1 MYKGRKENDLAES
14 GESAFNLGF
23 DLDGETIWRNKA
35 RRLPGG
41 DSFLKGPSIG
51 GYGPRKG
58 AYRILEILKEFDLKA
73 TWFIPAVM
81 IEEHQAVVEK
91 ILDGGHEI
99 SHHGYDHTG
108 RYGNTLE
115 QQQEYV
121 EKSQELFLKYTGRK
135 ACGMRPTGALLP
147 ETEKWLYDGGG
158 FLYSSAGTSGE
169 GIGYYYV
176 NGEKTKGIN
185 VPCRDEQM
193 DDYVQ
198 TVLHSYPAVLEGMP
212 RIAAYDVVY
221 TNWIREIEGMIKFGN
236 IGSSAFH
243 PQIAGTPGR
252 AIILEH
258 FCKYLAENRDIWC
271 TTCKNI
277 ADYYRAE
284 LEGEK
289 HE

>member
-1 MYKGRKENDLAES
+1 MIWPNQAK
-14 GESAFNLGF
+14 SAFNLGF

-81 IEEHQAVVEK
+81 IEEHQAVV
-91 ILDGGHEI
+91 
-99 SHHGYDHTG
+99 
-108 RYGNTLE
+108 
-115 QQQEYV
+115 EYV

>member
-1 MYKGRKENDLAES
+1 MIWPNQAK
-14 GESAFNLGF
+14 SAFNLGF

-158 FLYSSAGTSGE
+158 FLYSHAAAGFLFPYCHERHGGQRQDFSSAGSGR
-169 GIGYYYV
+169 
-176 NGEKTKGIN
+176 NK
-185 VPCRDEQM
+185 
-193 DDYVQ
+193 
-198 TVLHSYPAVLEGMP
+198 A
-212 RIAAYDVVY
+212 
-221 TNWIREIEGMIKFGN
+221 
-236 IGSSAFH
+236 
-243 PQIAGTPGR
+243 
-252 AIILEH
+252 
-258 FCKYLAENRDIWC
+258 
-271 TTCKNI
+271 
-277 ADYYRAE
+277 
-284 LEGEK
+284 
-289 HE
+289 

>member
-1 MYKGRKENDLAES
+1 MGVSLFRDSLYALLERNEFRNMRFENLLDTLEMISGADIRAGISGWDRPTPLPFYTIGQPEVTKITNKGQESFVLKQLVSNNSDNDGMLQL
-14 GESAFNLGF
+14 N
-23 DLDGETIWRNKA
+23 IQ
-35 RRLPGG
+35 
-41 DSFLKGPSIG
+41 IG

-91 ILDGGHEI
+91 ILDGGHEN

-169 GIGYYYV
+169 GIGYY
-176 NGEKTKGIN
+176 
-185 VPCRDEQM
+185 
-193 DDYVQ
+193 
-198 TVLHSYPAVLEGMP
+198 
-212 RIAAYDVVY
+212 
-221 TNWIREIEGMIKFGN
+221 
-236 IGSSAFH
+236 
-243 PQIAGTPGR
+243 
-252 AIILEH
+252 
-258 FCKYLAENRDIWC
+258 
-271 TTCKNI
+271 
-277 ADYYRAE
+277 
-284 LEGEK
+284 
-289 HE
+289 

>member
-1 MYKGRKENDLAES
+1 MVWKNGATC
-14 GESAFNLGF
+14 AFNLGF

-35 RRLPGG
+35 RRLPNG
-41 DSFLKGPSIG
+41 DTFLKGPSIG
-51 GYGPRKG
+51 GYGPKRG
-58 AYRILEILKEFDLKA
+58 ALRILEILKEYDIKA

-81 IEEHQAVVEK
+81 IEEHQETVEK

-108 RYGNTLE
+108 RYGDTLAA
-115 QQQEYV
+115 QQEWIGR
-121 EKSQELFLKYTGRK
+121 SQELFLKYTGRR
-135 ACGMRPTGALLP
+135 AYGVRPTGALLP
-147 ETEKWLYDGGG
+147 ETELWMYEEGG
-158 FLYSSAGTSGE
+158 FRYASAGTSGE
-169 GIGYYYV
+169 GDGWYYV
-176 NGEKTKGIN
+176 NGTATKGIN

-221 TNWIREIEGMIKFGN
+221 ANWVREIEGMVRFGN

-252 AIILEH
+252 AMMLEK
-258 FCKYLAENRDIWC
+258 FCRYLADRGDVWC
-271 TTCKNI
+271 APCIEI
-277 ADYYRAE
+277 ADWYRKA
-284 LEGEK
+284 LEEGR

>member
-1 MYKGRKENDLAES
+1 MVWKNGATC
-14 GESAFNLGF
+14 AFNLGF

-35 RRLPGG
+35 RRLPNG
-41 DSFLKGPSIG
+41 DTFLKGPSIG
-51 GYGPRKG
+51 GYGPKRG
-58 AYRILEILKEFDLKA
+58 AARILEILKEYDIKA

-81 IEEHQAVVEK
+81 IEEHQETVEK

-108 RYGNTLE
+108 RYGATLDA
-115 QQQEYV
+115 QQEWIGR
-121 EKSQELFLKYTGRK
+121 SQELFLKYTGRR
-135 ACGMRPTGALLP
+135 AYGMRPTGALLP
-147 ETEKWLYDGGG
+147 ETELWMYGEGG
-158 FLYSSAGTSGE
+158 FRYSSAGTSGE
-169 GIGYYYV
+169 GDGWYYV
-176 NGEKTKGIN
+176 NGTATRGIN

-221 TNWIREIEGMIKFGN
+221 ANWVREIEGMVKFGN

-252 AIILEH
+252 AVMLEK
-258 FCKYLAENRDIWC
+258 FCRYLADRGDIWC
-271 TTCKNI
+271 APCIEI
-277 ADYYRAE
+277 ADWYRKA
-284 LEGEK
+284 LEEGR

>member
-1 MYKGRKENDLAES
+1 MIWPNQAK
-14 GESAFNLGF
+14 SAFNLGF

-212 RIAAYDVVY
+212 RIAAYDGVY
-221 TNWIREIEGMIKFGN
+221 TNWIREIVGMIKFGN